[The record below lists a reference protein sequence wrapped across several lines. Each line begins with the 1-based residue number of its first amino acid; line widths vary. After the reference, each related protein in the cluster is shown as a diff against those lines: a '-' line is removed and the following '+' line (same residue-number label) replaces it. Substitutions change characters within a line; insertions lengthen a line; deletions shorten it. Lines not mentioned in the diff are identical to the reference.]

1 MGVGWN
7 KAHNHY
13 HQYIVSRLALHHDT
27 ARWFCFDLGDN
38 WDVKT
43 VVHLHTNKTYKT
55 YLSYLI
61 HKMNCDHCIFYELL
75 ILCFWQPFKSG
86 QCVVVSEIRKL
97 YASIHTQDLVKTNL
111 EICCDCQNN
120 YIVPHSLLHF
130 WAGFDISVIQCN
142 LKPIFQMFCFIYKCS
157 IWMWHMSN

>member
-61 HKMNCDHCIFYELL
+61 HKMNCDHCIFLRIAHSL
-75 ILCFWQPFKSG
+75 FLATFKSG
-86 QCVVVSEIRKL
+86 QNASSWVKYGNYMPPFIHKNWLKQTWKYVVIAKTIISFLIL
-97 YASIHTQDLVKTNL
+97 YYIFELVLT
-111 EICCDCQNN
+111 
-120 YIVPHSLLHF
+120 S
-130 WAGFDISVIQCN
+130 
-142 LKPIFQMFCFIYKCS
+142 
-157 IWMWHMSN
+157 